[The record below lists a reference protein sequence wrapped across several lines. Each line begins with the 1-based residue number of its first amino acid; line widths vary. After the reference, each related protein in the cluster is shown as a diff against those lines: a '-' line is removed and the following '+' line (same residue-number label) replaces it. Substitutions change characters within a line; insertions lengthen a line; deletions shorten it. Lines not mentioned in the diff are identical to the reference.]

1 MNDFEQLPNNWESES
16 SWHWSVTQET
26 LDSLNIWS
34 VLWENW
40 GRSLTQTMKDEWKKQ
55 ETINRRKPEA
65 VRKLPETV
73 NFLSDTCPIIAFPCP
88 SLDFSSRL
96 LKTWMMCHLLLKIS
110 DWFAWVLCA
119 FSNVCRLWQRQRRY
133 AIKQYDAGLLPTFDC
148 FWLLD
153 SCLSAFDCLT
163 LPALFPFSVS
173 AIMSNWTWTLLN
185 ITNHRC

>member
-96 LKTWMMCHLLLKIS
+96 LKTWMMCHLHCCWRYQIGLPGSYVPLATFVDYDKGRDDMSHLLLLGKFEYSGGPI
-110 DWFAWVLCA
+110 FKVVLEC
-119 FSNVCRLWQRQRRY
+119 
-133 AIKQYDAGLLPTFDC
+133 
-148 FWLLD
+148 
-153 SCLSAFDCLT
+153 
-163 LPALFPFSVS
+163 
-173 AIMSNWTWTLLN
+173 
-185 ITNHRC
+185 

>member
-16 SWHWSVTQET
+16 SWHWRVTQET

-34 VLWENW
+34 VLWEDW

-73 NFLSDTCPIIAFPCP
+73 NFLSDTCPIIALPCL
-88 SLDFSSRL
+88 SLDFSSRF
-96 LKTWMMCHLLLKIS
+96 LKTLALLLKIS

-119 FSNVCRLWQRQRRY
+119 FGNVCRLWQRQRRY
-133 AIKQYDAGLLPTFDC
+133 AIKQYDAAPNVWLL
-148 FWLLD
+148 WLLD
-153 SCLSAFDCLT
+153 SSGT
-163 LPALFPFSVS
+163 SVS
-173 AIMSNWTWTLLN
+173 AIMSNLTWTLLH
-185 ITNHRC
+185 ITNNHRY